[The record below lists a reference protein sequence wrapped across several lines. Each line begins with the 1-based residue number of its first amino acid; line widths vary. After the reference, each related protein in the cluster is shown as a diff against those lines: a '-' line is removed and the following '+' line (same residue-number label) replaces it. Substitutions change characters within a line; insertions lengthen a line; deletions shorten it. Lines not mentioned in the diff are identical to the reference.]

1 MMCWAWRAPSSLYS
15 VVGAG
20 FATTGKGEIVWDLK
34 IKLLQS
40 LFHEH
45 LREVKQPVKSP
56 SFPFHCSEPVF

>member
-1 MMCWAWRAPSSLYS
+1 MMCWAWK
-15 VVGAG
+15 GARWWVLG
-20 FATTGKGEIVWDLK
+20 LPAIAWDLK

-56 SFPFHCSEPVF
+56 SFPFHCSEPVL

>member
-1 MMCWAWRAPSSLYS
+1 MYS

-45 LREVKQPVKSP
+45 LREVKQPVKST
-56 SFPFHCSEPVF
+56 SFPFRCSEPVF